1 MMKQAQAENK
11 DKRRS
16 RLIAFFL
23 HSAILI
29 LAVIPFMSHKV
40 QDDNLLED
48 AVQIMLFDFSQ
59 KEGVSANASPEP
71 EAETVTKAPAPSEAE
86 QFEVEPLPLPDV
98 VMSEMPEPVV
108 LPEASMPEI
117 DETEPAESTV
127 VDAEEAAKP
136 SNPRTDAPDR
146 ANSGGNQQGQSTSAG
161 ETNASE
167 GEGKGSKYDGLDLS
181 GNGVLTRRVIY
192 RASLENII
200 RQNGTFVVNICVNR
214 SGNVIAAKYNPDG
227 STITEPN
234 LVRKAMDAATKY
246 KFERDASAPPQ
257 QCGRMTFVITG
268 IK

>member
-1 MMKQAQAENK
+1 MKQAQAEKK

-16 RLIAFFL
+16 RLIALFL
-23 HSAILI
+23 HSAIVI
-29 LAVIPFMSHKV
+29 LAVIPFMSHTI
-40 QDDNLLED
+40 QDDELVND

-59 KEGVSANASPEP
+59 KEGVSAEASPEP
-71 EAETVTKAPAPSEAE
+71 EAETVTKSPAPAEAE

-98 VMSEMPEPVV
+98 VISETPEPVV
-108 LPEASMPEI
+108 LPEASMPETK
-117 DETEPAESTV
+117 DAEPAESTV
-127 VDAEEAAKP
+127 IDAVEASKP
-136 SNPRTDAPDR
+136 SNPRTDVPER
-146 ANSGGNQQGQSTSAG
+146 ANSGGNQKGQSTSAG
-161 ETNASE
+161 EMDTRE

-181 GNGVLTRRVIY
+181 GSGVLTRKVIY

-246 KFERDASAPPQ
+246 RFERDASAPPQ

>member
-1 MMKQAQAENK
+1 MKQAQAENK

-136 SNPRTDAPDR
+136 SNPRTDADR